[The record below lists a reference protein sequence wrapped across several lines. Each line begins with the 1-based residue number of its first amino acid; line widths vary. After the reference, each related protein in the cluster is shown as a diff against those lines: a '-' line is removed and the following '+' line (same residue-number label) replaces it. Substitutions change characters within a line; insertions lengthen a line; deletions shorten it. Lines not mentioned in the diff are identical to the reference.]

1 MLKQFYKCTENILD
15 RTGKARY
22 SYIFQKRMG
31 ASLSRKKEWSPGGD
45 NSAECSVTSQSKSE
59 QSNDLVEKVVCAV
72 DDLKDGEMKVF
83 ELDKDGSVLLV
94 KEGGNFTAVGT
105 KCTHYGAPLVK
116 GVLCKGMIRCPWHGA
131 CFNARTGDIED
142 FPGLDSIPAYKV
154 SIKDGKVSVVASK
167 AELKKNKHVKTF
179 PRKSK
184 EDSRTFVVVGG
195 GGAGQACIETLR
207 QEGFRGRLIL
217 VTKEKHTPYDRPK
230 LSKVLNARAE
240 DLLLRN
246 QDWYKDANV
255 EVQYEKEV
263 TAVDGEKKV
272 ISSKDGSII
281 SYDSLMIATGGRP
294 RILDVPGKNLEFI
307 CQLRT
312 PEEAN
317 IISENSKE
325 KKVVIIGNS
334 FIGMEGAAYLAG
346 KAHSVTVVGR
356 TEIPFFPVLG
366 EQVGRCLQKLFQEN
380 GIKFVT
386 ASGVS
391 QFNGKDG
398 RLCEVVLRDN
408 QCLPADLCILGIGVT
423 PSTDFL
429 KDSGINVNEQ
439 GQIIVDKYMQTNKEG
454 IFAAGD
460 IVTFPL
466 SVLENQEVNI
476 GHWQIAHIHGRTA
489 ALNMLGK
496 NQELYTVPF
505 FWCMVFGKSIRYA
518 GYGAGFDDVII
529 DGSLDDL
536 QFVAYYTRAT
546 SVVAVATVG
555 RDPVAAQFAAYL
567 YSGKTLTKC
576 EIMKDPKAWLEKVP
590 PGGIY

>member
-1 MLKQFYKCTENILD
+1 
-15 RTGKARY
+15 
-22 SYIFQKRMG
+22 MG
-31 ASLSRKKEWSPGGD
+31 ASLSRKKEWSPGDD
-45 NSAECSVTSQSKSE
+45 NSARSNVTSKSKSE
-59 QSNDLVEKVVCAV
+59 QSNDLVERVVCAI

-116 GVLCKGMIRCPWHGA
+116 GVLCEGMIRCPWHGA
-131 CFNARTGDIED
+131 CFSARTGDIED
-142 FPGLDSIPAYKV
+142 FPGLDSLPTYK
-154 SIKDGKVSVVASK
+154 
-167 AELKKNKHVKTF
+167 NT
-179 PRKSK
+179 
-184 EDSRTFVVVGG
+184 

-230 LSKVLNARAE
+230 LSKVLNAQAE

-246 QDWYKDANV
+246 QDWYKDADV

-263 TAVDGEKKV
+263 TAIDGEKKV
-272 ISSKDGSII
+272 ISCKDGSII
-281 SYDSLMIATGGRP
+281 NYDSLMIATGGRP
-294 RILDVPGKNLEFI
+294 RILDVPGKNLAFI

-317 IISENSKE
+317 YISENSKG
-325 KKVVIIGNS
+325 KKVVIVGNS

-356 TEIPFFPVLG
+356 TEIPFLPVLG
-366 EQVGRCLQKLFQEN
+366 ELVGGRLMKLFQEN

-391 QFNGKDG
+391 HFNGKDG
-398 RLCEVVLRDN
+398 NLCEVVFTDN

-429 KDSGINVNEQ
+429 KDSGIKVNEQ

-454 IFAAGD
+454 VFAAGD
-460 IVTFPL
+460 IVNFPL

-476 GHWQIAHIHGRTA
+476 GHWQIAHVHGRTA
-489 ALNMLGK
+489 ALNLLGK
-496 NQELYTVPF
+496 KQELHTVPF

-536 QFVAYYTRAT
+536 QFVAYYTRET

-555 RDPVAAQFAAYL
+555 KDPVASQFAAYL

-576 EIMKDPKAWLEKVP
+576 EIMNDPKAWLMKVP